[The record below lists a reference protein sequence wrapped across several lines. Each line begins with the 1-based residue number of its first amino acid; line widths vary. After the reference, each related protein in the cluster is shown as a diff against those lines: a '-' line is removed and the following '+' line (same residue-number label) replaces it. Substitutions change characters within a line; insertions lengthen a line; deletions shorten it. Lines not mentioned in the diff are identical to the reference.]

1 MQHLHKFPIS
11 SKPTV
16 GLSLAL
22 LATGGFVLLV
32 TMLRPMSGQDQQ
44 LLYWYHAPVGFV
56 FVLFG
61 LDRWHWFRNLRN
73 LRKSYSA
80 VPIDLLVILISASRT
95 IKWFLPLSGHTLFLT
110 YAIGT
115 SASRL
120 TRVMALIVL
129 IEAIAIKHFWL
140 SDDVTPWV
148 GLAVGLFAVLLR
160 KL

>member
-1 MQHLHKFPIS
+1 
-11 SKPTV
+11 
-16 GLSLAL
+16 
-22 LATGGFVLLV
+22 
-32 TMLRPMSGQDQQ
+32 MSGQDQQ

>member
-1 MQHLHKFPIS
+1 
-11 SKPTV
+11 
-16 GLSLAL
+16 
-22 LATGGFVLLV
+22 
-32 TMLRPMSGQDQQ
+32 MSRQDQQ

-61 LDRWHWFRNLRN
+61 LDRWRWFSNLRN
-73 LRKSYSA
+73 LRKSYGA
-80 VPIDLLVILISASRT
+80 GLIDLLVILTGASRT
-95 IKWFLPLSGHTLFLT
+95 ITWFLPLSGHTLFFT

-115 SASRL
+115 STNRL
-120 TRVMALIVL
+120 TRVIAVIVL

-148 GLAVGLFAVLLR
+148 GLAAGLVAVILR